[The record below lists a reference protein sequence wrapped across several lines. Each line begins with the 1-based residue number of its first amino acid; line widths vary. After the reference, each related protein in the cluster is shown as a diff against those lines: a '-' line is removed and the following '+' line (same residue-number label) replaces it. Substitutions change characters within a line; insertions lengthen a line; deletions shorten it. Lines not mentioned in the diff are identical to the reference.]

1 MIAGFLIGSV
11 MAKVA
16 SQYIEEARMYK
27 ELDQWANYFFKVT
40 NNFYVYYKNVNDKI
54 LDYFETG

>member
-1 MIAGFLIGSV
+1 

-16 SQYIEEARMYK
+16 SKYIDESRIYK
-27 ELDQWANYFFKVT
+27 EIDQWANYFFKVT

-54 LDYFETG
+54 LEYFETG

>member
-1 MIAGFLIGSV
+1 VIAGFLIGSV

-16 SQYIEEARMYK
+16 SKYIDESRIYK
-27 ELDQWANYFFKVT
+27 EIDQWANYFFKVT

-54 LDYFETG
+54 LEYFETG